1 MPDLI
6 CVLFSTIKQTA
17 KAKRNLTVDTMIPLV
32 TFNQVV
38 KILTDNLERSAALNY
53 ILTLTNRAEATLED
67 EISLEDIIML
77 GMKYPLLFF
86 EARRFQNHMRRI
98 LHGDIFWANRCYLKT
113 RLEGLA
119 SNATLVP
126 KSHEYEMNFS
136 SEYEATRVTAVTII
150 TDIFHVSHSW
160 DNSLRRK
167 KPVKNIIYN
176 QNHSH
181 SNNSLSI
188 LSVPGTPQKKSP
200 LKKKYSFQKAGVI
213 VPVMMNESTISVL
226 TAGTNAL
233 SSYSIK
239 LPKKM
244 DQFAMGK
251 NSSNGKLSKSVVFG
265 EHDEKHQPLV
275 NTMLERQTALEIN
288 IYRKAEIK
296 VTRMKLKLT
305 VVQYPLLDTIDGMLC
320 VRLKDLVGYRE
331 GRALVLES
339 KMGIADEMPF
349 LIEYDGR
356 GEIEF
361 DEGRYYDQ
369 LTMAADEA
377 ATAAA
382 NKRKNSFSVA
392 SEKYSRRE
400 SVSSPSSKSPRRKT
414 STPTDK
420 HRPRIGQV
428 SEMR

>member
-32 TFNQVV
+32 TFNNVV
-38 KILTDNLERSAALNY
+38 KIMTDSLERSATLNY
-53 ILTLTNRAEATLED
+53 ILAMTNRGEANLED

-98 LHGDIFWANRCYLKT
+98 LHGDNFWANRCYLKT

-119 SNATLVP
+119 SNATWVP
-126 KSHEYEMNFS
+126 KSHEYEMIFS

-160 DNSLRRK
+160 DNPLRRL

-176 QNHSH
+176 RNNSS

-188 LSVPGTPQKKSP
+188 LSAPGTPMKKSP
-200 LKKKYSFQKAGVI
+200 MKKYSFQKNGMV
-213 VPVMMNESTISVL
+213 VPAANESTISLL
-226 TAGTNAL
+226 TAGTHAQ
-233 SSYSIK
+233 SGYSIK

-244 DQFAMGK
+244 DQFAPGK
-251 NSSNGKLSKSVVFG
+251 NGSNGKLSKNVAFG
-265 EHDEKHQPLV
+265 EQDENNQPVL
-275 NTMLERQTALEIN
+275 NTMLERQTAQEID
-288 IYRKAEIK
+288 IYRKAELK

-339 KMGIADEMPF
+339 NMGIADEMPF

-361 DEGRYYDQ
+361 NEGAYYDQ
-369 LTMAADEA
+369 LTMTAHEA
-377 ATAAA
+377 TVAAA

-400 SVSSPSSKSPRRKT
+400 SVSSSKTKSPRRKK
-414 STPTDK
+414 SIPTDK
-420 HRPRIGQV
+420 HRPGLKHV

>member
-32 TFNQVV
+32 TFNNVV

-53 ILTLTNRAEATLED
+53 ILTLFNRTEAKLED

-86 EARRFQNHMRRI
+86 EARRFQNHMRRT
-98 LHGDIFWANRCYLKT
+98 LHGDNFWENHAYLKT
-113 RLEGLA
+113 RLEGLP
-119 SNATLVP
+119 SNATWVP

-136 SEYEATRVTAVTII
+136 SEHEAMRVTAVTII

-176 QNHSH
+176 KSH

-188 LSVPGTPQKKSP
+188 QSAPGSSLNKSP
-200 LKKKYSFQKAGVI
+200 MKKYSFHKAGMI
-213 VPVMMNESTISVL
+213 VPATGSTISVL
-226 TAGTNAL
+226 TVGTNAM

-244 DQFAMGK
+244 DQFAMVNG
-251 NSSNGKLSKSVVFG
+251 SNGKLSKNVAFG
-265 EHDEKHQPLV
+265 QQDENHQPIQS
-275 NTMLERQTALEIN
+275 TMLERQTALEID

-339 KMGIADEMPF
+339 KMGIADEIPF

-369 LTMAADEA
+369 LTMAAREA
-377 ATAAA
+377 TVAAA
-382 NKRKNSFSVA
+382 NKKKNSFSVA
-392 SEKYSRRE
+392 SERRYSRRE
-400 SVSSPSSKSPRRKT
+400 SVSPSNSKSPRRKS
-414 STPTDK
+414 STPTEK
-420 HRPRIGQV
+420 HQPGAVLV